1 MQTVK
6 KSNGTVIDGLLL
18 AQGRTLQY
26 VFQFGKEGH
35 TCEELQE
42 QFSSTTDTLTINTD
56 GEDGMPITGY
66 SVFAGAT
73 LVPASESGHPEDR
86 IYVTMRKPTEKEKLK
101 AAVASGTITAEQ
113 YKAITGENYTE

>member
-6 KSNGTVIDGLLL
+6 KSDGTVIDGLLL
-18 AQGRTLQY
+18 AQGGTQY

-42 QFSSTTDTLTINTD
+42 QFSGAADTLIINTN
-56 GEDGMPITGY
+56 GEDGTPITGY
-66 SVFAGAT
+66 GVFAGAT

-86 IYVTMRKPTEKEKLK
+86 IYVTMRKPTEEEKLK
-101 AAVASGTITAEQ
+101 AAVAAGTITAEQ
-113 YKAITGENYTE
+113 YKAITGEDYSE